1 MENRHS
7 VLRRGLMPKRL
18 TVAVFTALYVAGSG
32 LSHSSEPHGFDSA
45 LSLSFGGLSAGHEWA
60 GINRQANEGA
70 VVILG
75 APSSNDAEPGVAEL
89 GVEDN
94 QLQIRFREW
103 DYLDGKHAPEQMGW
117 LMAKPGTYKSDDGT
131 LVEVGRVTI
140 PKREEA
146 KRDWI
151 RFAFNNKFPKRP
163 HLFVTP
169 QNSQGDAAFVVRAK
183 KVKSDGFSVA
193 AFEQEAN
200 GKAHAREESVAYVA
214 IYAPSKK
221 GTVDLGYGPV
231 PFEIKKQ
238 RVRMSAEAFGRRLK
252 VEEEQ
257 SKDEETKH
265 TRVTASVMLIDGQH
279 LFAQDVSGKGGNTF
293 AFRYG
298 LDTLAISTLKVVQSR
313 TDSVDLAWSPAAG
326 KGADTVVSYQVLRDD
341 VPVSTTAQT
350 HFTDAGLTPDSAY
363 QYKING
369 LDAEGAVIV
378 SSALVK
384 ATTAKAEETPVDL
397 GAPQSLQ
404 AAADGSDKVNLSWQP
419 PAKGQAAGYK
429 LYRDGRLIATT
440 VEPAYRD
447 SGLAAATLHRY
458 YVTAI
463 DDKGN
468 SSAASNTA
476 SATTAGAVDTTP
488 PSQPASFRVSK
499 AEATQISM
507 TWAASSD
514 DMGVEG
520 YEIWRDGVRLAQVT
534 TRAYLDRQV
543 DPLTLYVYKV
553 RAYDKAGNF
562 SGFTTLSVATPPLPD
577 NQAPTVPA
585 SLKAEADTQA
595 KVVRLSWNA
604 STDNVFV
611 TGYEVMRDGKL
622 FTATSSNG
630 YVDHAVELGKSY
642 NYQVRAFDAAG
653 NKSASSSSATA
664 EMTVVVPPKSGAE
677 LAQNCVSCHG
687 SQGVSNDPAVP
698 TLAGMDKG
706 YFEKVMASYKSGKR
720 FGEKMK
726 PIAPVYSADEIS
738 RMAAYYNILSFK
750 PAKQSV
756 NLAKAGQGA
765 KLHKDNCNSCHSNDG
780 QAMNNGTLA
789 GQWKPYMLTTL
800 NNFASGKSSDAPAF
814 MINKI
819 KGMSGAEREALA
831 EFYASHGSDTQA
843 PAMPNDLAVATKT
856 ETSVTLT
863 WTDADDNASIKHYVI
878 EREGKEVATAD
889 QNTFTDTGLKSNTTY
904 NYGVY
909 AVDAAGNRSLTA
921 ASLAVKTKG
930 QPVVTDPSVTQGKS
944 LWNANSCAV
953 CHGDVKAFTKGGTPG
968 LLKNSIVTNKGGMS
982 QFASLSDQD
991 IADLTAYIKSEKSNG
1006 GGNSGGGSA
1015 GGTVS
1020 TSLEDVILLSNEET
1034 LRKALILMAGRLPTD
1049 EEYQQAKTEQG
1060 LRKAIRDAL
1069 QGQDFMAFVQE
1080 TAKMHFHSKHVGNV
1094 KLVHHRDWGNAVRE
1108 GAAGRLWREPVD
1120 LMKYI
1125 VINDRPYTEIL
1136 TADYTVG
1143 SKFQMETVYQAE
1155 MIHPSQQLGDYIVK
1169 DGGRKV
1175 YYNYF
1180 AGRVPVTKRD
1190 SAAARAKPYPHAGV
1204 LTTPSW
1210 LNAFPTTR
1218 SNRNRH
1224 RAAMAFQQFLG
1235 VDIEGLAQ
1243 RVDDSNLEQ
1252 FTAVLLEAPA
1262 CMGCH
1267 TTMDPVASA
1276 FMNWKGGRGYDFLNK
1291 NMDKNYTQGTEFGV
1305 NYEGKPWYEK
1315 GDRWYRD
1322 QLEPGFEK
1330 KKMPGGVHGFNKPG
1344 ADGEVLYAENHN
1356 GGKDALQWLAREMVK
1371 DPRFLTGSAKFW
1383 YKGLFGRNHIAPPVA
1398 DALNYAEKLKQY
1410 NTQEAIFKQ
1419 IGDRFR
1425 DNGYKVRDLLVD
1437 LVMSDLFRAKLSDG
1451 ALSEQRYLELEE
1463 WGMGRMLTAQQLQRK
1478 VNATVSRKLF
1488 YSTGSADGHMYG
1500 GSISAGTNQDMTT
1513 IMYNLLESKVLGMMC
1528 SGNNNLV
1535 DALSIGGDANPETAA
1550 GEALIKQRI
1559 AELHW
1564 QLLGERLAV
1573 DSEEVERTYRLYESI
1588 HATGTSEPISACDN
1602 WDKNAENR
1610 SHNPERRAWA
1620 LVIAYLMTDI
1630 KYVTE

>member
-991 IADLTAYIKSEKSNG
+991 MADLTAYIKSTQSG
-1006 GGNSGGGSA
+1006 GGNTGGGST
-1015 GGTVS
+1015 GGGGAD
-1020 TSLEDVILLSNEET
+1020 SLADVTLLSNEET
-1034 LRKALILMAGRLPTD
+1034 LRKAMMTLASRLPT
-1049 EEYQQAKTEQG
+1049 ETELQASKNEAG
-1060 LRKAIRDAL
+1060 LRETLRSAM
-1069 QGQDFMAFVQE
+1069 QGSGFSAFVRE
-1080 TAKMHFHSKHVGNV
+1080 TISAGMGPGQGIYTPLYRQVFE
-1094 KLVHHRDWGNAVRE
+1094 NARFGGQTLSGE
-1108 GAAGRLWREPVD
+1108 YND
-1120 LMKYI
+1120 LMEYI
-1125 VINDRPYTEIL
+1125 VVSDRPYTEVM
-1136 TADYTVG
+1136 TADYTALRHAPAI
-1143 SKFQMETVYQAE
+1143 VYQDLEFVHGSPGFPEGMSNAE
-1155 MIHPSQQLGDYIVK
+1155 KRHYPAQP
-1169 DGGRKV
+1169 
-1175 YYNYF
+1175 
-1180 AGRVPVTKRD
+1180 ARVLRTNDREGANTPW
-1190 SAAARAKPYPHAGV
+1190 PHSGV
-1204 LTTPSW
+1204 LSTPAW
-1210 LNAFPTTR
+1210 LNDFPTTN

-1224 RAAMAFQQFLG
+1224 RVNKLFSQFLG
-1235 VDIEGLAQ
+1235 IEIESLAA
-1243 RVDDSNLEQ
+1243 RVDDSDLHKYHPILTQ
-1252 FTAVLLEAPA
+1252 APA
-1262 CMGCH
+1262 CTGCH
-1267 TTMDPVASA
+1267 SVMDPVTAT
-1276 FMNWKGGRGYDFLNK
+1276 FQDRGNAPNPHKVELDPW
-1291 NMDKNYTQGTEFGV
+1291 YTSGQEFGLDPAT
-1305 NYEGKPWYEK
+1305 GKKFYQQ
-1315 GDRWYRD
+1315 GDKWYRD
-1322 QLEPGFEK
+1322 QFEPGYNGV
-1330 KKMPGGVHGFNKPG
+1330 KMPGSVHGFDQPDPATG
-1344 ADGEVLYAENHN
+1344 QVPYAENNN
-1356 GGKDALQWLAREMVK
+1356 GATNPTQWLGREMIK
-1371 DPRFLTGSAKFW
+1371 DPRFGSGTAKFW
-1383 YKGLFGRNHIAPPVA
+1383 YTGLFGRKYLPVPVPSAP
-1398 DALNYAEKLKQY
+1398 NYAEHKAMFDLQ
-1410 NTQEAIFKQ
+1410 QALFKKAGEQ
-1419 IGDRFR
+1419 FMADPDRSV
-1425 DNGYKVRDLLVD
+1425 KSLLVE
-1437 LVMSDLFRAKLSDG
+1437 LVMSDLFRAVSTQSS
-1451 ALSEQRYLELEE
+1451 LSESEEL
-1463 WGMGRMLTAQQLQRK
+1463 GYGHLGADSLLTNSKFHRK
-1478 VNATVSRKLF
+1478 VTAL
-1488 YSTGSADGHMYG
+1488 TGSKEFFSDHDLGKAYAVYGNARDG
-1500 GSISAGTNQDMTT
+1500 MTPV
-1513 IMYNLLESKVLGMMC
+1513 MYNVAEKAIFSVLCDRDTDKRHYPKSAM
-1528 SGNNNLV
+1528 
-1535 DALSIGGDANPETAA
+1535 NPETQQGKELARA
-1550 GEALIKQRI
+1550 HIRDLYWNILGRKVDVQSDEVDLAFNLYREIYAEPPGPNTRKGEGKTQC
-1559 AELHW
+1559 E
-1564 QLLGERLAV
+1564 
-1573 DSEEVERTYRLYESI
+1573 YRK
-1588 HATGTSEPISACDN
+1588 GTSKQD
-1602 WDKNAENR
+1602 
-1610 SHNPERRAWA
+1610 RAWTTV
-1620 LVIAYLMTDI
+1620 LVFLMTD
-1630 KYVTE
+1630 VDNFTE